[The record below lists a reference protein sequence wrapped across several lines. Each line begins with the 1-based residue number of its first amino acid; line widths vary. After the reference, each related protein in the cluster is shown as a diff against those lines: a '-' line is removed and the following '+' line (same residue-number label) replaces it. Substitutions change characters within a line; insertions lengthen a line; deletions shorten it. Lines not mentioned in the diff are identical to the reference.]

1 MSKFNNRIG
10 ILGGSFDPPHI
21 GHLKI
26 SKISLKKINLKKI
39 YWVVTKKNPL
49 KKNPFFSLN
58 ERIEKCLNIVKKNKK
73 IHIKYIDD
81 KIKSSKTIKIIQ
93 YLRKKNKNKK
103 IYLII
108 GSDNLISFHRWFGWK
123 KILQMCELVVF
134 SRKGFD
140 RKARKSTIIRQFKN
154 KNIIFIKNKKID
166 ISSTEIR
173 KYYKK
178 NIFNGNI

>member
-1 MSKFNNRIG
+1 MSKFNRGIG

-26 SKISLKKINLKKI
+26 SKISIKKLNLKKI
-39 YWVVTKKNPL
+39 YWVITKKNPL
-49 KKNPFFSLN
+49 KKPPFFPIN
-58 ERIEKCLNIVKKNKK
+58 KRIAKCLDMVKKNKK
-73 IHIKYIDD
+73 IHILYLDD
-81 KIKSSKTIKIIQ
+81 KIKSSKTIKTVQ
-93 YLRKKNKNKK
+93 YFKRKNNKKK

-108 GSDNLISFHRWFGWK
+108 GSDNLISFHKWFNWK
-123 KILQMCELVVF
+123 KILQICELVVF

-140 RKARKSTIIRQFKN
+140 RKARKSTIIRQFKY

-166 ISSTEIR
+166 ISSTKIK

-178 NIFNGNI
+178 KHI